1 MSPTNFFNHF
11 SKLNKAEAEE
21 IKPEFSFENA
31 ENLFNDNFTP
41 SEVSK
46 LLRNLKNNKSSG
58 PDQILNEFLKYSPPN
73 FIDMLT
79 KLFNVILDTGIFPEQ
94 WSLAIIKPL
103 YKNVGEREDPSNYR
117 GISLLSCLGKVFS
130 NLINDRLPRF
140 VNENNIIGPEQAGFR
155 SGFSTLDHI
164 FSLKILIDI
173 YLNKHKRLYCCYV
186 DYSKAFDTVSRTE
199 LWSKLLNNN
208 ISGKLFQIIY
218 NMYKSAKS
226 CVSVNSTLT
235 DNFSCM
241 IGVRQ
246 GDNLSPL

>member
-1 MSPTNFFNHF
+1 MRPGFEPRCSHVGFFEKQHVSPF
-11 SKLNKAEAEE
+11 S
-21 IKPEFSFENA
+21 
-31 ENLFNDNFTP
+31 
-41 SEVSK
+41 
-46 LLRNLKNNKSSG
+46 
-58 PDQILNEFLKYSPPN
+58 
-73 FIDMLT
+73 
-79 KLFNVILDTGIFPEQ
+79 EQ
-94 WSLAIIKPL
+94 SSLAIIKPL

-130 NLINDRLPRF
+130 NLINDRLTRF

-164 FSLKILIDI
+164 FSLKTLIDI
-173 YLNKHKRLYCCYV
+173 YLNKHKRLYCWYV

-246 GDNLSPL
+246 GDNLSPLLFSIFLNDLNLFLEPAHDGLKIVNTLSVENLD